1 MDISFT
7 LRIINWLLTT
17 CSQAFGQIT
26 LIIKRERSATGAFM
40 SIDIK
45 TVHRVANLAR
55 INFAQ
60 DELLPLSKELSNII
74 EFMKQLNEVDVENVV
89 PLTSVTPMELNL
101 RIDKVNDGGKVSDI
115 LLNAP
120 RHSEGFFAVPKVIE

>member
-1 MDISFT
+1 
-7 LRIINWLLTT
+7 
-17 CSQAFGQIT
+17 
-26 LIIKRERSATGAFM
+26 M

-45 TVHRVANLAR
+45 TVQRVANLAR

-60 DELLPLSKELSNII
+60 DELLLLSKELSNIL

-101 RIDKVNDGGKVSDI
+101 RIDKVDDGGKVNDI

-120 RHSEGFFAVPKVIE
+120 QHSEGFFAVPKVIE